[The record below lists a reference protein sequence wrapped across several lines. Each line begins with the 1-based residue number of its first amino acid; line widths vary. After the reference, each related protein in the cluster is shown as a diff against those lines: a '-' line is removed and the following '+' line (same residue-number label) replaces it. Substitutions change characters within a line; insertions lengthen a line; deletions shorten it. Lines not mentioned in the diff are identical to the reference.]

1 MRLDVR
7 PRLPWIAVAAGA
19 MATAGVATVAADSRW
34 LAALGKVILDRG
46 SIPDG
51 VPFASADTH
60 GWPNVP
66 VVAEVLF
73 RGLFAVPGDRGA
85 LAAQVLAVAAMLAL
99 LAVDMRRAERGGPGR
114 LLDAAPAPA
123 HRLRGPGGHPLA
135 ALLAGPLSPPGP
147 APPGR
152 APAAVA
158 PGLGDRPA
166 ARRVVEPARSRA
178 HRGGG
183 GRRLPR
189 LRPRPPRA
197 GVAIGVLVASLLAL
211 CLTPA
216 LWDTPSYYRGVLEN
230 EAARQ
235 GFGLW
240 APIGL
245 GVIDLVLAAGLI
257 FLCLFAVRARPP
269 LWELV
274 ALVGLAVLTVRAA
287 RGGIFLGLFAAVPA
301 AYGLGGPA
309 QSRPRLAAPVVL
321 SFALLTLAALARGP
335 LSTTASHTLVT
346 KTLAAARGTPVLAQD
361 ALAEQVA
368 LDGGTVW
375 VSNPIDAFR
384 RADQR
389 TYVDWLRAV
398 PAGDAALAHAPR
410 AVLVRRGGD
419 VEARLSRNQ
428 AFREAGRDA
437 HAVLFLRR

>member
-99 LAVDMRRAERGGPGR
+99 LAVDMRRAGAGDRAAFCT
-114 LLDAAPAPA
+114 LLLLLPT
-123 HRLRGPGGHPLA
+123 GFA
-135 ALLAGPLSPPGP
+135 ALVAIRSQLFSLALFPLL
-147 APPGR
+147 ALLLR
-152 APAAVA
+152 AEHRRPSRRIWAIVPLLAVWSNLHGAALTGAAVA
-158 PGLGDRPA
+158 GAYLVFDR
-166 ARRVVEPARSRA
+166 ARREPA
-178 HRGGG
+178 
-183 GRRLPR
+183 
-189 LRPRPPRA
+189 
-197 GVAIGVLVASLLAL
+197 VAIGVLVASLLAL

-245 GVIDLVLAAGLI
+245 GVIDLVLAAGLV

-321 SFALLTLAALARGP
+321 SFALLTLAALGRGP

-346 KTLAAARGTPVLAQD
+346 KTLAGAGGTPVLAQD